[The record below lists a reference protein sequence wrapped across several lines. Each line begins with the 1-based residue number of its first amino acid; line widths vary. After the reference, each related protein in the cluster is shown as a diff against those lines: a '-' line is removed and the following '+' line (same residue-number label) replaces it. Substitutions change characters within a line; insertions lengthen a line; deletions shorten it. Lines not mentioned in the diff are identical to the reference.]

1 MGWLNDWLDDLSAP
15 EPPTRYSPVARLIEP
30 SGLYVSPPFQAEPP
44 RWTGQIKA
52 VCVTIRTPTNNNDP
66 GEVARTNYL
75 VADRLATLCDEDGK
89 PIGKEHSIGPG
100 ETERQ
105 IAGRLVREARAAVG
119 LDFNRPLRY
128 QPLGIA

>member
-1 MGWLNDWLDDLSAP
+1 LWIPPIDASASLPFWFAVILMVALTLSVLSG
-15 EPPTRYSPVARLIEP
+15 RDMKFLIFKVKGI
-30 SGLYVSPPFQAEPP
+30 S
-44 RWTGQIKA
+44 
-52 VCVTIRTPTNNNDP
+52 PTNNNDP